1 MLDNTTLLEISAV
14 ITGII
19 SVWLTKKE
27 NVVLYPVGIISVL
40 LWIYL
45 CWVEKLFGQS
55 VINFFFFIMNV
66 FGWMNWSAKND
77 FNESKVV
84 IKNNSLNENLL
95 VLYISAILS
104 IIILLV
110 LIPLQDTNSLLL
122 FVVVEAII
130 TALNFVAMWLM
141 AWKRIEHWILWI
153 IGDLMCIPLFVYKE
167 YPLAVV
173 QFVFFI
179 IIAYLGYKE
188 WKVKLETQ

>member
-1 MLDNTTLLEISAV
+1 MLDITMLLEILAV

-27 NVVLYPVGIISVL
+27 NIFLYPVGIISVL

-45 CWVEKLFGQS
+45 CWVGKLFGQS

-66 FGWMNWSAKND
+66 YGWINWNAKNE
-77 FNESKVV
+77 FNESKVI
-84 IKNNSLNENLL
+84 IKNNSINENLL
-95 VLYISAILS
+95 VLFISAILS
-104 IIILLV
+104 MIILFI
-110 LIPLQDTNSLLL
+110 LIPLQDANSLLF

-130 TALNFVAMWLM
+130 TAINFVAMWLM

-153 IGDLMCIPLFVYKE
+153 IGDLMCIPLYVYKE
-167 YPLAVV
+167 YPLAVI

-188 WKVKLETQ
+188 WKLKLETQ